1 MSRRTLLCLLVL
13 LGGCT
18 SDRRPGEGLPFY
30 DSADFTPRWTSD
42 SAHRVGDFQLVT
54 QTGEVLRGSDLRGRI
69 HVASFFFTTCT
80 TICPMLVETLGKAQA
95 ALASQSDVVM
105 VSYSVTPTID
115 TPAVLEEFGR
125 THHIDAARWKLV
137 TGAADDIYRLAR
149 VSYFADDRRL
159 DPAQPAGDQILHTEK
174 VLLVDDEGRLRGVY
188 NGTVPFDIERLL
200 GDIETLRRGTAGAP
214 SAQ

>member
-1 MSRRTLLCLLVL
+1 MIRRAVLCVLVL
-13 LGGCT
+13 LAGCA
-18 SDRRPGEGLPFY
+18 SERRPGEGLPFY

-42 SAHRVGDFQLVT
+42 SAHHVGDFQLVT
-54 QTGEVLRGSDLRGRI
+54 QTGEPLRGGDLRGRI

-80 TICPMLVETLGKAQA
+80 TICPLLVETLGKVQA
-95 ALASQSDVVM
+95 ALASQNDVVI

-115 TPAVLEEFGR
+115 TPAVLEAFGR
-125 THHIDAARWKLV
+125 AHRIDPARWKLV
-137 TGAADDIYRLAR
+137 TGEADDIYRLAR
-149 VSYFADDRRL
+149 ESYFADDRRL

-174 VLLVDDEGRLRGVY
+174 VLLVDGEGRLRGVY

-214 SAQ
+214 SSQ